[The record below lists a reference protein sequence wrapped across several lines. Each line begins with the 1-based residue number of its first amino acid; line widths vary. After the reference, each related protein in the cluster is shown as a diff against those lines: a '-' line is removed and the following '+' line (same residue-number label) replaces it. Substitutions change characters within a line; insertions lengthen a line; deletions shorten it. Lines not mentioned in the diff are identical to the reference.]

1 MGSEESTSG
10 MPQPHN
16 QELDITALVSRAV
29 TGDGDSLSALLG
41 HFGPQVERQLQIGRI
56 WQSQIDT
63 GDVMQVTYLEAFMQ
77 ISTFRPEQAGA
88 FEGWLRRIAE
98 NNLRDAIR
106 GMERQKQ
113 MPPARRVE
121 FAPNSD
127 DSYVGL
133 YEQIAATTTTASRL
147 ATRNDT
153 ARLLRAAVDRLP
165 PDYATTVRLYDL
177 EGKSISDVATAMGR
191 SAGAIHMIRA
201 RAHERLGELLGT
213 ASAWF
218 DSRA

>member
-1 MGSEESTSG
+1 MAS
-10 MPQPHN
+10 PHN
-16 QELDITALVSRAV
+16 EEFDVVSVVSRAV
-29 TGDGDSLSALLG
+29 HGDADSLSNLLA
-41 HFGPQVERQLQIGRI
+41 HFGPLVEQQLQIGRI

-63 GDVMQVTYLEAFMQ
+63 GDVMQVTYLEAF
-77 ISTFRPEQAGA
+77 IEIGTFRPEQAGA

-106 GMERQKQ
+106 GLERQKQ
-113 MPPARRVE
+113 MPASRRVD
-121 FAPNSD
+121 FTPNSE

-133 YEQIAATTTTASRL
+133 YEQIAATTTTASQVAIKKDTQRL
-147 ATRNDT
+147 MQ
-153 ARLLRAAVDRLP
+153 AAIDRLP
-165 PDYATTVRLYDL
+165 PDYALTVRLYDL
-177 EGKSISDVATAMGR
+177 EGQSIGEVSKAIGR
-191 SAGAIHMIRA
+191 SAGAVHMLRA